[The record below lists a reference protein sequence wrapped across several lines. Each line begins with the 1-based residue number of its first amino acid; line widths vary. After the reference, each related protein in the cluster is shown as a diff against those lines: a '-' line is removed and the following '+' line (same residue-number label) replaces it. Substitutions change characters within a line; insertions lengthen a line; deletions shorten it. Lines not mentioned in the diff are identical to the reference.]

1 MGTTN
6 TKQKSGATTAQL
18 NRWASRFFI
27 STNSEKS
34 TAIKEDAQ
42 ITVINISNTELSHSQ
57 AQLLSKSLKFN
68 VSTDISEFTKLDF
81 LADAEL
87 LIQKIKHK
95 SYHFNKPNNNP
106 NSEVPIVK
114 NKSQRRTATTNP
126 DILKLQ
132 DTIHETVQSCF
143 NRTNKSNNE
152 MVHNVTQSERAALRE
167 LQNNYELVIREADK
181 GSAVVLMN
189 STFYCNA
196 ATTLLQSDRYKKRPD
211 LSKDGAIKK
220 LRSARKQI
228 INEFRLTLLK
238 DEIDFLENFEE
249 SLAHLYLNP
258 KIHKSKQIIDAVT
271 KCQTTILSMEQ
282 PTDLPFRPI
291 ISGTRCPLKRLAALV
306 HKLLEPF
313 PKKVSSFVQDTWDL
327 LRKLPNT
334 VQPGSELISLDV
346 KDLYTN
352 IDNDLGF
359 KAVEYYMDKHPELT
373 HIRLGK
379 NFILRSLQTLQEN
392 ILYEFNGEIYSQENG
407 CAMGKD
413 YGPTWATLAV
423 GYLEETKLYPQI
435 RRHYP
440 TEIADKFE
448 KDYQRF
454 QDDTLLINEH
464 GVSKDLI
471 LELFNNLHPQLE
483 FTSENSETELPF
495 LDVLITIQDTT
506 IETQIYHKK
515 TDSFNYLHFGS
526 NHPWHTKRN
535 IPYSLARRIRGI
547 VSNKGHRIQ
556 SYLELR
562 KRLITKK
569 YPRPLID
576 DALKKAES
584 TPRLT
589 IINSGASKNAKEQ
602 TNITTLVTTHHP
614 VLDKIG
620 AEIVTISAR
629 AGLDCLKGTKL
640 VHAKRQPPNLKR
652 LLTRTNIFTKPKKG
666 VIMCNKPRCGLCIH
680 GHNNLLEG
688 ESIKLKNGKVITANK
703 LINCDS
709 TNLVYC
715 IICPKCSEFY
725 VGECKTLRARM
736 NLHRNHSNPGN
747 ITTPPLKVNQHLK
760 TCADGHFLVFPFHVV
775 HTNHQITREAY
786 EKHFQ
791 KVLQPTLH

>member
-1 MGTTN
+1 M
-6 TKQKSGATTAQL
+6 
-18 NRWASRFFI
+18 
-27 STNSEKS
+27 
-34 TAIKEDAQ
+34 
-42 ITVINISNTELSHSQ
+42 
-57 AQLLSKSLKFN
+57 
-68 VSTDISEFTKLDF
+68 
-81 LADAEL
+81 
-87 LIQKIKHK
+87 
-95 SYHFNKPNNNP
+95 
-106 NSEVPIVK
+106 PIVK

-126 DILKLQ
+126 EILKLQ
-132 DTIHETVQSCF
+132 DTIQETVQSCCSTT
-143 NRTNKSNNE
+143 NRNDMGKGF
-152 MVHNVTQSERAALRE
+152 VHNVTQSERAALRE

-189 STFYCNA
+189 TTYYCNA
-196 ATTLLQSDRYKKRPD
+196 ATTLLQSNRYKKRPD
-211 LSKDGAIKK
+211 LSKDGAMRK

-228 INEFRLTLLK
+228 IDEFRLTLLK
-238 DEIDFLENFEE
+238 EEIDFLENFEE

-258 KIHKSKQIIDAVT
+258 KIHKSKTIIDAVT
-271 KCQTTILSMEQ
+271 KCRTTVLPMEQ
-282 PTDLPFRPI
+282 PADLPFRPI

-313 PKKVSSFVQDTWDL
+313 PKKVGSYVKDTWDL
-327 LRKLPNT
+327 LRKLPQT

-359 KAVEYYMDKHPELT
+359 KAVEYYMDKYPELA
-373 HIRLGK
+373 HNRLGK

-392 ILYEFNGEIYSQENG
+392 ILYEFNGEVYSQENG

-435 RRHYP
+435 RRNFP
-440 TEIADKFE
+440 VEIANKFE

-454 QDDTLLINEH
+454 QDDTLLVNEH
-464 GVSKDLI
+464 GMNKDMI

-483 FTSENSETELPF
+483 FTSEDSRTELPF
-495 LDVLITIQDTT
+495 LDVLITIEGTK
-506 IETQIYHKK
+506 IETKIYHKK

-547 VSNKGHRIQ
+547 VSKQKDRIH
-556 SYLELR
+556 SYLQLR
-562 KRLITKK
+562 KRLIVKK
-569 YPRPLID
+569 YPRQLID

-584 TPRLT
+584 TPRHD
-589 IINSGASKNAKEQ
+589 IIQSGASENVKEE
-602 TNITTLVTTHHP
+602 TNVTTLVTTHHP

-620 AEIVTISAR
+620 AEIIKITSR
-629 AGLDCLKGTKL
+629 TKLDCLKATKL

-652 LLTRTNIFTKPKKG
+652 ILTRTNTFKRPEKG
-666 VIMCNKPRCGLCIH
+666 VKICNKPRCGLCIH

-688 ESIKLKNGKVITANK
+688 ESITLKNGKVIKANK
-703 LINCDS
+703 LITCES

-715 IICPKCSEFY
+715 VICPRCREFY
-725 VGECKTLRARM
+725 IGECKTLRARM

-747 ITTPPLKVNQHLK
+747 IMAPPLKVNQHLK
-760 TCADGHFLVFPFHVV
+760 TCADGYFLVYPFYVV
-775 HTNHQITREAY
+775 NTNHQITREAY

-791 KVLQPTLH
+791 KILHPTLH